1 MARFV
6 ANINPKLQFINH
18 PETSLTEKSEPQP
31 TVKIMSTTKIVF
43 ALLTA
48 VCASACTSMGG
59 AVAGGDSTVTEATTK
74 QLSGDVP
81 LPPGA
86 VIKPQDTLVMSA
98 ASTWLG
104 RISLS
109 VSGEPQALFTYFKEG
124 MPASGWTL
132 TSSSFSK
139 TSLLTFTKGDRVAN
153 IQMQGTNFGGN
164 EVLITVA
171 PAARPV
177 TSRP

>member
-1 MARFV
+1 MTIA
-6 ANINPKLQFINH
+6 P
-18 PETSLTEKSEPQP
+18 
-31 TVKIMSTTKIVF
+31 TTKLLFV
-43 ALLTA
+43 LLTCLF
-48 VCASACTSMGG
+48 VSACTSTGG
-59 AVAGGDSTVTEATTK
+59 SVVGGDSTVTDATAK

-86 VIKPQDTLVMSA
+86 VVKQQDSLVMSA

-109 VSGEPQALFTYFKEG
+109 VSGDPQALFTYFKDG

-139 TSLLTFTKGDRVAN
+139 TSLLTFTKGDRVAS
-153 IQMQGTNFGGN
+153 IQMQGSSFGGN
-164 EVLITVA
+164 DVLITVA

-177 TSRP
+177 PSRP